1 MNRLDWIDTFRG
13 QTWMEVLQ
21 RWEKGD
27 IPSIPFP
34 ISKPFIWRTSCLT
47 KGLSEFYREELIEDR
62 RLKGLKQNYEPF
74 IEKFD
79 LTSKKKHCV
88 AKPNLGKDSIL
99 VVPTLEKSKEF
110 TNLFFFIK
118 NASLEKQKAFWKQV
132 AKEVKKRLKTH
143 DRIWVNSPNLGV
155 HYLHVRIDTKPKY
168 YEDSELKKTTDNKKV
183 IALYNKYLKEKL

>member
-1 MNRLDWIDTFRG
+1 MNRLDWVDTFRG

-74 IEKFD
+74 KEKFD

-118 NASLEKQKAFWKQV
+118 NASLEKQKAFGKQV
-132 AKEVKKRLKTH
+132 AKEVKKC
-143 DRIWVNSPNLGV
+143 
-155 HYLHVRIDTKPKY
+155 
-168 YEDSELKKTTDNKKV
+168 
-183 IALYNKYLKEKL
+183 